1 MADVGSLGTRLLR
14 IVLGLCALVL
24 VLLALYVSL
33 GRQLVPLVAEYRQQ
47 LEDEAGKQLGIP
59 VRIAELTGS
68 WRGFEPLVVARD
80 IQVGDGEQSLRL
92 ARVRL
97 APDLL
102 GSLLARQVRIG
113 SLELEGLK
121 LTLREGEDGQW
132 SLDGLPHSDKPSDPR
147 KLLQFL
153 LQTQRISL
161 LDSQLEVAP
170 RGSAALSL
178 SAVGA
183 TLRSSSVGGQSLDAR
198 LQLPDGQPL
207 ALHAEGRIDSE
218 DWPRSSARF
227 YLSLP
232 QSDWAQW
239 LPAGLTQEWK
249 IVRAKAGGDFWFD
262 WRDGKAQ
269 RLVARLLAPQLKA
282 SYAARKPVEINDL
295 GMNLF
300 FDREAQGWKVRV
312 GDLAAN
318 FGEQR
323 WGEVEL
329 LLRRDQQNNEPHWKL
344 QADRV
349 DLTPLVPA
357 IEALAPLPDAAAEW
371 VAGLKPKG
379 ILHNLNADFWPQR
392 EVPERVSYATN
403 LEKVGISAF
412 HEVPA
417 VENVSGTLTGT
428 LAGGQLDASAQDF
441 MLHLAKVFPEPWR
454 YREARTRMFW
464 SLDDRAFT
472 LGSHL
477 MRVEGEEGRLAGDM
491 LIRLMRDPGAEDY
504 MDLQVGLS
512 DGDARFTAK
521 YLPTQLPGMNK
532 SLANWLKTAIRSGHV
547 EQGYFQWQGSLNRGA
562 AAEAHVMNLYF
573 KVRDGELAY
582 QPGWPAL
589 SKTVGE
595 VFVEDSGVRVLASSG
610 NLLNS
615 RVSDVKV
622 DIPLGRPGQTPHLY
636 VDGAVDSNLKDGIK
650 LLQEAP
656 IPTRKIFAGWEGDG
670 PLQGHLKLDIPLDHD
685 EAGKNRGGRGFL
697 HRGRDPEDAQSEAGY
712 ERSEG
717 RLPVRP
723 GQGPERPGGAGP
735 GAGQRGT
742 RADRRRG
749 ARRCAHALAAQRP
762 GGGQVAERLAR
773 RWPAS
778 VAGLGT
784 PAVPAQP
791 AAGWQ
796 GQPIADRFGSQGRR
810 RRPAG
815 AVRQDGR
822 PGAADPMADDPGW
835 RRTTLLGALRRP
847 RQPGLCGPG
856 GQAAERTR
864 RPAPGR

>member
-239 LPAGLTQEWK
+239 LPAGLTQEWT

-477 MRVEGEEGRLAGDM
+477 MRVEGEEGSLAGDM

-685 EAGKNRGGRGFL
+685 EAGKTGVVVDFSTVGATLKMPSPKLDMSEVKGDFRFDLAKGLSAPAVQARVLGNEVRGRIVAEGRG
-697 HRGRDPEDAQSEAGY
+697 DA
-712 ERSEG
+712 RT
-717 RLPVRP
+717 RLLLN
-723 GQGPERPGGAGP
+723 GQVAVKSLSDWL
-735 GAGQRGT
+735 GAGQRRPLPVSG
-742 RADRRRG
+742 RLPFQLNLLLDGKDSQLQIDSDLKG
-749 ARRCAHALAAQRP
+749 AVVDLPAPFGKTAAQARP
-762 GGGQVAERLAR
+762 TQWRMTLDGAERRYWARYDGLASLAYAA
-773 RWPAS
+773 PA
-778 VAGLGT
+778 
-784 PAVPAQP
+784 
-791 AAGWQ
+791 
-796 GQPIADRFGSQGRR
+796 
-810 RRPAG
+810 
-815 AVRQDGR
+815 
-822 PGAADPMADDPGW
+822 
-835 RRTTLLGALRRP
+835 
-847 RQPGLCGPG
+847 
-856 GQAAERTR
+856 
-864 RPAPGR
+864 